1 MLQTISLFAPQLLLA
16 VSASLLL
23 GFGVSKDKDH
33 SILVR
38 NIAAGLLVL
47 FAFMGFL
54 LGKPTGEAF
63 KGALMVDNYSYYLN
77 LFLGLSAA
85 AALLFSKSFF
95 QHEKLDR
102 YEYSVLMLYA
112 VLGMSV
118 MVSSNNLLAL
128 YIGVEMQS
136 LALYVM
142 AAYNRDSLRASE
154 AGLKYFVLGAI
165 SSGLL
170 LYGSSLI
177 YGFTGSL
184 DYGRIAQVV
193 SEGAS
198 PGIIA
203 GMVFLLCGL
212 AFKISAAP
220 FHMWTPDVYEGA
232 PTPVTGFF
240 AAAPKFAAMALI
252 ARLLVGPFGDIT
264 AQWQQVIVVLAVMS
278 MFIGA
283 IGALS
288 QTNIKRLMAYS
299 SIANM
304 GYALVPLAAGTAAG
318 VQGMLIFMSIY
329 VITAIG
335 IFACILQMRIRNGM
349 VEQISDLSG
358 LSKSNPGLALILT
371 MFMFSVMGIPP
382 LLGFFGKWFAFVP
395 AMQAGLTWLVVLAL
409 VASVIGA
416 FYYLRIVKIMW
427 GDEERHEFVQ
437 APKTLRGLA
446 ALSALLIFPLMLL
459 PFMASGGQNL
469 IAQAAA
475 SLF

>member
-16 VSASLLL
+16 VTASLLL
-23 GFGVSKDKDH
+23 GFGVSKDKDR

-38 NIAAGLLVL
+38 YIAVGLLVL
-47 FAFMGFL
+47 FAFIGL
-54 LGKPTGEAF
+54 ILGQPSGEAF
-63 KGALMVDNYSYYLN
+63 KGALLVNNFSHYVNM
-77 LFLGLSAA
+77 FLGLSAA
-85 AALLFSKSFF
+85 AALMFSKSYF
-95 QHEKLDR
+95 QTEKLDR
-102 YEYSVLMLYA
+102 YEYSVLVLYA
-112 VLGMSV
+112 VLGMSI
-118 MVSSNNLLAL
+118 MVSANSLLSL
-128 YIGVEMQS
+128 YIGIELQS

-142 AAYNRDSLRASE
+142 AAFNRDSLRASE

-184 DYGRIAQVV
+184 EFGRIAEVV
-193 SEGAS
+193 SAGTT

-220 FHMWTPDVYEGA
+220 FHMWTPDVYEGS

-252 ARLLVGPFGDIT
+252 ARLVIGPFGDIIT
-264 AQWQQVIVVLAVMS
+264 QWQQVIIVLAVLS
-278 MFIGA
+278 MFVGA
-283 IGALS
+283 IGALA

-304 GYALVPLAAGTAAG
+304 GYALVPLAAGTMAG
-318 VQGMLIFMSIY
+318 VKGMLIFMSIY
-329 VITAIG
+329 VITVIG

-349 VEQISDLSG
+349 VEQISDLAG
-358 LSKSNPGLALILT
+358 LSKSNKSLAIILS

-382 LLGFFGKWFAFVP
+382 LLGFFGKLFAFLP
-395 AMQAGLTWLVVLAL
+395 AMEAGLTWLVVLAL
-409 VASVIGA
+409 IASVIGA
-416 FYYLRIVKIMW
+416 F
-427 GDEERHEFVQ
+427 
-437 APKTLRGLA
+437 
-446 ALSALLIFPLMLL
+446 
-459 PFMASGGQNL
+459 
-469 IAQAAA
+469 
-475 SLF
+475 

>member
-1 MLQTISLFAPQLLLA
+1 M
-16 VSASLLL
+16 
-23 GFGVSKDKDH
+23 
-33 SILVR
+33 
-38 NIAAGLLVL
+38 
-47 FAFMGFL
+47 
-54 LGKPTGEAF
+54 
-63 KGALMVDNYSYYLN
+63 
-77 LFLGLSAA
+77 
-85 AALLFSKSFF
+85 FSKSYF
-95 QHEKLDR
+95 QTEKLDR
-102 YEYSVLMLYA
+102 YEYSVLVLYA
-112 VLGMSV
+112 VLGMSI
-118 MVSSNNLLAL
+118 MVSANSLLSL
-128 YIGVEMQS
+128 YIGIELQS

-142 AAYNRDSLRASE
+142 AAFNRDSLRASE

-184 DYGRIAQVV
+184 EFGRIAEVV
-193 SEGAS
+193 SAGTT

-220 FHMWTPDVYEGA
+220 FHMWTPDVYEGS

-252 ARLLVGPFGDIT
+252 ARLVIGPFGDIIT
-264 AQWQQVIVVLAVMS
+264 QWQQVIIVLAVLS
-278 MFIGA
+278 MFVGA
-283 IGALS
+283 IGALA

-304 GYALVPLAAGTAAG
+304 GYALVPLAAGTMAG
-318 VQGMLIFMSIY
+318 VKGMLIFMSIY
-329 VITAIG
+329 VITVIG

-349 VEQISDLSG
+349 VEQISDLAG
-358 LSKSNPGLALILT
+358 LSKSNKSLAIILS

-382 LLGFFGKWFAFVP
+382 LLGFFGKLFAFLP
-395 AMQAGLTWLVVLAL
+395 AMETGLTWLVVLAL
-409 VASVIGA
+409 IASVIGA
-416 FYYLRIVKIMW
+416 FYYLRLIKTMW
-427 GDEERHEFVQ
+427 FEEAENEFVQ
-437 APKTLRGLA
+437 APKTLRGL
-446 ALSALLIFPLMLL
+446 STISVLLVFPLFLL
-459 PFMASGGQNL
+459 PFLAVRSQGI

>member
-1 MLQTISLFAPQLLLA
+1 MLQTISLFAPQLVLAFFASQLLSTGAFAKKDISVGVRYFA
-16 VSASLLL
+16 V
-23 GFGVSKDKDH
+23 GV
-33 SILVR
+33 
-38 NIAAGLLVL
+38 LVL
-47 FAFMGFL
+47 YALIGFV
-54 LGKPTGEAF
+54 LGQPTGTAF
-63 KGALMVDNYSYYLN
+63 KGALIVDSYSHYMN
-77 LFLGLSAA
+77 FFLGMSAA
-85 AALLFSKSFF
+85 AALMFSKSFF
-95 QHEKLDR
+95 QTEKLDR
-102 YEYSVLMLYA
+102 FEFSVLVLYCT
-112 VLGMSV
+112 LGMSI
-118 MVSSNNLLAL
+118 MVSSNTLLSL
-128 YIGVEMQS
+128 YIGIEMQS

-142 AAYNRDSLRASE
+142 AAFNRDSLRASE

-170 LYGSSLI
+170 LYGASLI

-184 DYGRIAQVV
+184 EFTHIAQVV
-193 SEGAS
+193 SEGAT

-220 FHMWTPDVYEGA
+220 FHMWTPDVYEGS

-240 AAAPKFAAMALI
+240 AGAPKFAAMALI

-264 AQWQQVIVVLAVMS
+264 TQWQQVIIVLAVLS
-278 MFIGA
+278 MFVGA
-283 IGALS
+283 IGALT

-304 GYALVPLAAGTAAG
+304 GYALVALSAGTQAG
-318 VQGMLIFMSIY
+318 VKGMLIFMSIY
-329 VITAIG
+329 TITVIG

-349 VEQISDLSG
+349 VEQISDLAG
-358 LSKSNPGLALILT
+358 LSKTNRGLAIVLT

-382 LLGFFGKWFAFVP
+382 LLGFFGKFFAFIP
-395 AMQAGLTWLVVLAL
+395 AMEAGLTWLVVLAL

-416 FYYLRIVKIMW
+416 FYYLRLVKIMW
-427 GDEERHEFVQ
+427 GDENENEFVQ

-446 ALSALLIFPLMLL
+446 VITALLVFPLLLL
-459 PFMASGGQNL
+459 PMISIPAQSW
-469 IAQAAA
+469 ISQAAA

>member
-16 VSASLLL
+16 VTASLLL
-23 GFGVSKDKDH
+23 GFGVSKDKDR

-38 NIAAGLLVL
+38 YIAVGLLLL
-47 FAFMGFL
+47 FAFLGFI
-54 LGKPTGEAF
+54 LGQPIGEAF
-63 KGALMVDNYSYYLN
+63 KGALKVDNYSHYMN

-85 AALLFSKSFF
+85 AALMFSKSYF
-95 QHEKLDR
+95 QSEKLDR
-102 YEYSVLMLYA
+102 YEYSVLVLYA
-112 VLGMSV
+112 VLGMSI
-118 MVSSNNLLAL
+118 MVSSNSLLSL
-128 YIGVEMQS
+128 YIGIEMQS

-142 AAYNRDSLRASE
+142 AAFNRDSLRASE

-184 DYGRIAQVV
+184 EFARIAEVI
-193 SEGAS
+193 SEGTT

-252 ARLLVGPFGDIT
+252 ARLVVGPFGDIT
-264 AQWQQVIVVLAVMS
+264 AQWQQVIIVLAVLS
-278 MFIGA
+278 MFVGA
-283 IGALS
+283 IGALA

-318 VQGMLIFMSIY
+318 VKGMLIFMSIY
-329 VITAIG
+329 VITVIG

-349 VEQISDLSG
+349 VEQISDLAG
-358 LSKSNPGLALILT
+358 LSKSNRGLAIILS

-382 LLGFFGKWFAFVP
+382 LLGFFGKFFAFLP
-395 AMQAGLTWLVVLAL
+395 AMDAGLTWLVVLAL
-409 VASVIGA
+409 IASVIGA
-416 FYYLRIVKIMW
+416 FYYLRIIKIMW
-427 GDEERHEFVQ
+427 GDETENEFVQ

-446 ALSALLIFPLMLL
+446 TISALLVFPLLLL
-459 PFMASGGQNL
+459 PFVAIPAQS
-469 IAQAAA
+469 IISQAAA